1 MSTDAFGFPP
11 THSALSDPPGLLAV
25 GGDLSE
31 ARLLH
36 AYSKGIFPWYS
47 ADEPILWW
55 TPSPRCVLFPADLKV
70 SRSLRK
76 CLKRP
81 FQARLNTAFDQ
92 VIELCATVDNRQ
104 SATWISGDMQTAY
117 KALHTAGFA
126 HSIEVYED
134 NMLIGGLYGLRL
146 GSVFFGE
153 SMFSLKPNA
162 SKIALVALCHLALKS
177 EVALIDCQVENP
189 HLRSLGAR
197 CISRAEFESALVLLV
212 PRTIP
217 TDQWALALSTQDLS

>member
-11 THSALSDPPGLLAV
+11 TESALSDPPGLLAV
-25 GGDLSE
+25 GGDLTE

-36 AYSKGIFPWYS
+36 AYSKGIFPWHS
-47 ADEPILWW
+47 AGEPILWW
-55 TPSPRCVLFPADLKV
+55 TPSPRCVLFPSDLRV
-70 SRSLRK
+70 SRSLK
-76 CLKRP
+76 KHLKRP
-81 FQARLNTAFDQ
+81 FETRLNTAFDQ
-92 VIELCATVDNRQ
+92 VIELCATVDKRED
-104 SATWISGDMQTAY
+104 ATWISEDMRRAY
-117 KALHTAGFA
+117 QALHTAGFA

-197 CISRAEFESALVLLV
+197 CISRAEFESALAKFV
-212 PRTIP
+212 PRPVTP
-217 TDQWALALSTQDLS
+217 DLWVLALSTQDLS